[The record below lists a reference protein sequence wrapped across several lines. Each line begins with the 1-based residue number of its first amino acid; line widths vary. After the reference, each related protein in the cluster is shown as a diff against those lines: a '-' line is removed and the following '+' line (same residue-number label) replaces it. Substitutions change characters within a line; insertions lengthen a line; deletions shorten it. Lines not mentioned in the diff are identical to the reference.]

1 MLMSILDGPSKIPT
15 TLPIVDPA
23 PISEKGSVQKKRA
36 GVNAE
41 APLKPARIAKGAKF
55 AEVIKL
61 NDKKAVQRRRE
72 LNTMKLSTIRDIVTR
87 RGLPV
92 GSKDKM
98 IEAIIVFEAER
109 QKSIR
114 KHKDNAQDV
123 LAKRR
128 QELSKMTKQELN
140 DLLKSYAL
148 QTGGTKP
155 ACIERLLATL
165 QEQREIQKALTRMAM
180 ESRRAKLMAMDEQ
193 HLYQL
198 CMQKGVDP
206 FSKDVLMDRLLVQES
221 AGIWQEVIQARN
233 EMSEEL
239 PLQ

>member
-1 MLMSILDGPSKIPT
+1 MG
-15 TLPIVDPA
+15 
-23 PISEKGSVQKKRA
+23 
-36 GVNAE
+36 
-41 APLKPARIAKGAKF
+41 
-55 AEVIKL
+55 
-61 NDKKAVQRRRE
+61 
-72 LNTMKLSTIRDIVTR
+72 KLSTIRDIVTR

-128 QELSKMTKQELN
+128 QELSKMTK
-140 DLLKSYAL
+140 
-148 QTGGTKP
+148 
-155 ACIERLLATL
+155 

-221 AGIWQEVIQARN
+221 AGIWQEVIQ
-233 EMSEEL
+233 
-239 PLQ
+239 